1 MASFRG
7 GGLKLAVVVALAAAM
22 LPATVAAQ
30 QKPEMSSQAAAETQ
44 AAAQRA
50 QLVSSVEANR
60 AGAIQSILSQW
71 KGSLENAAHA
81 ERVQSAL
88 QALPS
93 GKLADIM
100 SASSYD
106 EVRTILSGGSAVSL
120 DAGILDLGALTTDLT
135 YTPINPPC
143 RAIDTRNIAGNPIPG
158 GSIRN
163 WILWG
168 GVGFQGGNPAGC
180 PNPLGGGPLA
190 SSVNLTALPAGGA
203 PSHLRIYPYLA
214 VFPTVA
220 FLSYTTVNLSNAG
233 IVAMCPGV
241 CAFDVTIYNATTV
254 NYALDVMGFFYRATE
269 NPLGLSQTSATTTI
283 GAGCTNYAGGN
294 VSITVPGPG
303 YITVTAQAWMRNF
316 TAGSIK
322 GFVYIGSTAVDCTFA
337 SPAQGYVAQVFTL
350 TPDAGSVD
358 DVSVPLSRSFF
369 VGAAG
374 TYTYYLNA
382 QNSTG
387 VGTFWFAAMQARY
400 SPQ

>member
-30 QKPEMSSQAAAETQ
+30 EKPEMSSQAAAETQ

-143 RAIDTRNIAGNPIPG
+143 RAIDTRNIAGTRFREEALG
-158 GSIRN
+158 T
-163 WILWG
+163 
-168 GVGFQGGNPAGC
+168 GF
-180 PNPLGGGPLA
+180 
-190 SSVNLTALPAGGA
+190 S
-203 PSHLRIYPYLA
+203 
-214 VFPTVA
+214 
-220 FLSYTTVNLSNAG
+220 
-233 IVAMCPGV
+233 
-241 CAFDVTIYNATTV
+241 
-254 NYALDVMGFFYRATE
+254 
-269 NPLGLSQTSATTTI
+269 
-283 GAGCTNYAGGN
+283 
-294 VSITVPGPG
+294 
-303 YITVTAQAWMRNF
+303 
-316 TAGSIK
+316 
-322 GFVYIGSTAVDCTFA
+322 
-337 SPAQGYVAQVFTL
+337 
-350 TPDAGSVD
+350 
-358 DVSVPLSRSFF
+358 
-369 VGAAG
+369 GAALAAKVV
-374 TYTYYLNA
+374 TRRAVRTRW
-382 QNSTG
+382 G
-387 VGTFWFAAMQARY
+387 VDPWRVR
-400 SPQ
+400 